1 MLLDLPSIEQNS
13 TVPDDAVIQRWS
25 CFKRCRKTCFYTIFT
40 KCTSVSANFPV
51 KRGEKKTPRYLF
63 MSVIRESVSDLV
75 GLGGSSLYLQKLLD
89 ILNALLCCHAD
100 DVIQRFHVDQH
111 LDGLSDQV
119 PDSRYKL

>member
-1 MLLDLPSIEQNS
+1 
-13 TVPDDAVIQRWS
+13 
-25 CFKRCRKTCFYTIFT
+25 
-40 KCTSVSANFPV
+40 
-51 KRGEKKTPRYLF
+51 

-89 ILNALLCCHAD
+89 ILNALFCCHAD

-119 PDSRYKL
+119 PDGRCRL